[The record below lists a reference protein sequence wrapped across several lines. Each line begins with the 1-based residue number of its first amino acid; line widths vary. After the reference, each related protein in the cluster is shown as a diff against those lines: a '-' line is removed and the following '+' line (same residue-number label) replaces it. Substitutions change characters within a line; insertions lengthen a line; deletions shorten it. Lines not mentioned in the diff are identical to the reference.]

1 MDILVGICGTTGD
14 KDGKYFSTSGIQR
27 FWIKADILPL
37 CFAVFI
43 DNEVGRSPITK
54 NQKNI
59 SQEDYYALCS
69 MITSLTLKAV
79 ENGINFDCKYFA
91 LQGSLEEYSGPFF
104 GEELESMVIN
114 WIGIEED
121 TYFINMEAEE
131 VIKELEKNTS

>member
-1 MDILVGICGTTGD
+1 
-14 KDGKYFSTSGIQR
+14 
-27 FWIKADILPL
+27 
-37 CFAVFI
+37 
-43 DNEVGRSPITK
+43 
-54 NQKNI
+54 
-59 SQEDYYALCS
+59 
-69 MITSLTLKAV
+69 MITSLTLKSV